1 MMDRMRNVIAALLS
15 FWTLL
20 AVAFAQ
26 EAEDFTPPPPP
37 ADGILDEARIL
48 SRDPARYRAIAEA
61 IAELEA
67 KHGFRMYYALYD
79 TLISSNAGDRAI
91 TLQRA
96 WLGEKPGIVLV
107 IETDRGTFRFEQA
120 APKKEKIGPA
130 QSMEVAD
137 PSSISAF
144 ALGDLIHDI
153 EPALRES
160 KDRGE
165 FAEKLGIGFSQG
177 VLKLL
182 DERAAAPKDNTRV
195 RMIVL
200 AIGLLAGTGLV
211 ALLVVA
217 GLKRAESK
225 AQERYVFPQVNVGMR
240 LGAPYGGGKISS
252 RSFRE
257 PPKG

>member
-1 MMDRMRNVIAALLS
+1 MMDRMRKVIAALLS

-26 EAEDFTPPPPP
+26 EDQDFTPPPPP

-48 SRDPARYRAIAEA
+48 SRDPARHRAIAEA

-79 TLISSNAGDRAI
+79 TLISSNAGDRAL

-120 APKKEKIGPA
+120 APK
-130 QSMEVAD
+130 D
-137 PSSISAF
+137 
-144 ALGDLIHDI
+144 HT
-153 EPALRES
+153 
-160 KDRGE
+160 
-165 FAEKLGIGFSQG
+165 
-177 VLKLL
+177 
-182 DERAAAPKDNTRV
+182 RA

-200 AIGLLAGTGLV
+200 AIGLLAGTGLL